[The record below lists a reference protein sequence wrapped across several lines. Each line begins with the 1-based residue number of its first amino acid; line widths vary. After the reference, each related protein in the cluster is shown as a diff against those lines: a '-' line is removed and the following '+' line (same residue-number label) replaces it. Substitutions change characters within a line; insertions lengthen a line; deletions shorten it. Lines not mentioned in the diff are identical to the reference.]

1 MRRLTKEREAIL
13 VTGAFFLAALATA
26 VVPAHLNAAPPARP
40 LLDLPKRLQLAA
52 LPGYEIQSFPVLE
65 ALQSEGRSLA
75 PDSKEWMKKWKGM
88 NLEDSSSYTF
98 KELSGSTSINME
110 IQKIDA
116 SDPKGHKSRG
126 SFVPRNSSANPDVEI
141 AAFSL
146 SAILGYDQIYRPAAR
161 YELGP
166 IASQAFKALIGKYNF
181 RSSERLA
188 NKARI
193 LKVIQSGSPLKGCVK
208 AKKDETNVALD
219 AIANTHA
226 ASNGAPSAS
235 HPIIQFLQAAN
246 EKPVAG
252 KSLTLK
258 AGYVGDELELAREYS
273 VIMTIDA
280 VTQQWDRYSGGN
292 VVIRKDDQGQ
302 AHFYMTDNGGADL
315 SDRWNARN
323 LTWFS
328 RFDRGVIQ
336 KLADLKRFLD
346 TPAIGYLKYSDP
358 EVFVTDL
365 GLYSQNSAAIYVQR
379 LRRNLG
385 LVLDYVRATETKF
398 GNKAFFD

>member
-1 MRRLTKEREAIL
+1 MGRLPKERTAIL
-13 VTGAFFLAALATA
+13 VAGAFLLAAA
-26 VVPAHLNAAPPARP
+26 VVPAPSRAAPP
-40 LLDLPKRLQLAA
+40 DG
-52 LPGYEIQSFPVLE
+52 PGYEILSFPVLE
-65 ALQSEGRSLA
+65 ALQSGGQLLA

-98 KELSGSTSINME
+98 KELSGSTSINMKIE
-110 IQKIDA
+110 KIDP

-141 AAFSL
+141 AAFNL

-166 IASQAFKALIGKYNF
+166 IASQALKALIGKYDF
-181 RSSERLA
+181 RGSARLA

-226 ASNGAPSAS
+226 ASNGAPNAG
-235 HPIIQFLQAAN
+235 HPIVQFLQAAN
-246 EKPVAG
+246 EKPIAG

-292 VVIRKDDQGQ
+292 VVIRKDDQGR
-302 AHFYMTDNGGADL
+302 AHFYMTDNGGADI
-315 SDRWNARN
+315 SDSWNARN
-323 LTWFS
+323 LTSFS
-328 RFDRGVIQ
+328 RFDRDIIQ

-346 TPAIGYLKYSDP
+346 TPASGYLGYSDP

-365 GLYSQNSAAIYVQR
+365 GLYSQNSAAVYVQR

-385 LVLDYVRATETKF
+385 LVLDYVRATEAKF

>member
-1 MRRLTKEREAIL
+1 MDRLPRERTSIL
-13 VTGAFFLAALATA
+13 VTGTFFLAALAA
-26 VVPAHLNAAPPARP
+26 ALVPAPSRAAP
-40 LLDLPKRLQLAA
+40 
-52 LPGYEIQSFPVLE
+52 PGYEIQSFPVPE
-65 ALQSEGRSLA
+65 ALQSQGQSLSA
-75 PDSKEWMKKWKGM
+75 DSKDWMKKWKGM
-88 NLEDSSSYTF
+88 NLDDSSSYTF
-98 KELSGSTSINME
+98 KELSGSTSINMKIE
-110 IQKIDA
+110 KIDA
-116 SDPKGHKSRG
+116 SDPKGYKSRG
-126 SFVPRNSSANPDVEI
+126 SFVPRNSSANPDIEI
-141 AAFSL
+141 AAFNL
-146 SAILGYDQIYRPAAR
+146 SAILGYDGIYRPAAR

-166 IASQAFKALIGKYNF
+166 IASQAFKSLIGKYNIHG
-181 RSSERLA
+181 SARLA

-193 LKVIQSGSPLKGCVK
+193 LKAIQSGSPLKGCVK
-208 AKKDETNVALD
+208 AKKDDTGVAFD

-226 ASNGAPSAS
+226 PSNGAPNAG
-235 HPIIQFLQAAN
+235 HPIIRFLQAAN
-246 EKPVAG
+246 EKPMAG

-258 AGYVGDELELAREYS
+258 TGYDGDELELAREYS

-292 VVIRKDDQGQ
+292 VAIRKDDQGR

-315 SDRWNARN
+315 SDSWNAHN

-346 TPAIGYLKYSDP
+346 TPATGYLGYSDP

-365 GLYSQNSAAIYVQR
+365 GLYSQNSAAINVQR

-385 LVLDYVRATETKF
+385 FVLDYVRATETKF
-398 GNKAFFD
+398 GDKAYFD

>member
-1 MRRLTKEREAIL
+1 MDRLPKERTSVL
-13 VTGAFFLAALATA
+13 VTGTFFLAALAA
-26 VVPAHLNAAPPARP
+26 AFVPAPLRAAP
-40 LLDLPKRLQLAA
+40 
-52 LPGYEIQSFPVLE
+52 PGYEIQSFPVPE
-65 ALQSEGRSLA
+65 ALQSQGQSLSA
-75 PDSKEWMKKWKGM
+75 DSKDWMKKWKGM

-98 KELSGSTSINME
+98 KELSGSTSINMKIE
-110 IQKIDA
+110 KIDA
-116 SDPKGHKSRG
+116 SDPKGYKSRG

-141 AAFSL
+141 AAFNL
-146 SAILGYDQIYRPAAR
+146 STILGYDQIYRPAAR

-166 IASQAFKALIGKYNF
+166 IASQAFKSLIGKYDI
-181 RSSERLA
+181 RGSARLA
-188 NKARI
+188 NKASI
-193 LKVIQSGSPLKGCVK
+193 LKAIQSGSPLKGCVK
-208 AKKDETNVALD
+208 AKKDDTGVAFD

-226 ASNGAPSAS
+226 PSNGAPNAG
-235 HPIIQFLQAAN
+235 HPIIQFLQAAH
-246 EKPVAG
+246 EKPTAG
-252 KSLTLK
+252 TSLTLK

-292 VVIRKDDQGQ
+292 VAIRKDDQGH

-315 SDRWNARN
+315 SDSWNARN

-346 TPAIGYLKYSDP
+346 TPAIGYLGYSDP

-365 GLYSQNSAAIYVQR
+365 GLYSQNSAAINVQR

-385 LVLDYVRATETKF
+385 FVLDYVRATETKF
-398 GNKAFFD
+398 GDKAFFD

>member
-1 MRRLTKEREAIL
+1 MARKAIL
-13 VTGAFFLAALATA
+13 VAGTLFLTALAA
-26 VVPAHLNAAPPARP
+26 PAHLRAAPPARP
-40 LLDLPKRLQLAA
+40 FVDLP
-52 LPGYEIQSFPVLE
+52 GFETQSFPVLA

-75 PDSKEWMKKWKGM
+75 PDSREWMKKWTGM
-88 NLEDSSSYTF
+88 NLEDSSSYRF
-98 KELSGSTSINME
+98 KELSGSTSINMK

-116 SDPKGHKSRG
+116 SDPKGEKSRG

-141 AAFSL
+141 AAFNL
-146 SAILGYDQIYRPAAR
+146 SAILGYDYIYRPAAR
-161 YELGP
+161 YELGS
-166 IASQAFKALIGKYNF
+166 IASQSFKALIEQYKF
-181 RSSERLA
+181 RGSERLA

-193 LKVIQSGSPLKGCVK
+193 LNAIKSGAPLKGCVK
-208 AKKDETNVALD
+208 AKKDKTNVALD

-226 ASNGAPSAS
+226 ESNGAPNVS
-235 HPIIQFLQAAN
+235 HPIIRFLQAAN

-258 AGYVGDELELAREYS
+258 TGYVGDELELAREYS

-292 VVIRKDDQGQ
+292 VVIRKDDQGR

-315 SDRWNARN
+315 SNSWNARN

-328 RFDRGVIQ
+328 RFDRDVIQ

-346 TPAIGYLKYSDP
+346 SPAVGYLGYSDP

-385 LVLDYVRATETKF
+385 LVLDYVSSTESRF
-398 GNKAFFD
+398 GNRAFFE

>member
-1 MRRLTKEREAIL
+1 MGRLRIGRKAIL
-13 VTGAFFLAALATA
+13 VTGALFLSALATA
-26 VVPAHLNAAPPARP
+26 VVPAPLRAEPPARP
-40 LLDLPKRLQLAA
+40 LADLPKRLQLAA
-52 LPGYEIQSFPVLE
+52 FSGYEIQSFPVLE

-88 NLEDSSSYTF
+88 NLDNSSSYKF
-98 KELSGSTSINME
+98 KELSGSTSINMK

-141 AAFSL
+141 AAFNL

-166 IASQAFKALIGKYNF
+166 IASQAFKALIEKYNF
-181 RSSERLA
+181 RSSARLA

-193 LKVIQSGSPLKGCVK
+193 LKAIQSGPPLKGCVK

-219 AIANTHA
+219 AIANTH
-226 ASNGAPSAS
+226 GAPNAS
-235 HPIIQFLQAAN
+235 HPIIKFLQASN
-246 EKPVAG
+246 EQPVAG

-258 AGYVGDELELAREYS
+258 AGYIGDELELAREYS

-292 VVIRKDDQGQ
+292 VVIRKDDQGR

-315 SDRWNARN
+315 SNSWNARN

-328 RFDRGVIQ
+328 RFDRSVIQ

-346 TPAIGYLKYSDP
+346 TPAVGYLGYSDP

>member
-1 MRRLTKEREAIL
+1 MTLRTGRNTIL
-13 VTGAFFLAALATA
+13 VTGAFFLTALATA
-26 VVPAHLNAAPPARP
+26 VEPAPLRAAPPAHP
-40 LLDLPKRLQLAA
+40 FAGQSKTLQRAA
-52 LPGYEIQSFPVLE
+52 LSGYEIHNFPVLE

-88 NLEDSSSYTF
+88 NLEDSSSYQF
-98 KELSGSTSINME
+98 KELSGSTSINMK
-110 IQKIDA
+110 IQKIDPLD
-116 SDPKGHKSRG
+116 SKGYKSRG

-141 AAFSL
+141 AAFNL
-146 SAILGYDQIYRPAAR
+146 SAILGYDHIYRPAAR

-166 IASQAFKALIGKYNF
+166 IASQVFKALIGKFDF
-181 RSSERLA
+181 RGSERLA

-193 LKVIQSGSPLKGCVK
+193 LKAIQSGAPLKGCVK
-208 AKKDETNVALD
+208 AKKDDTNVAFD
-219 AIANTHA
+219 AIANSHA
-226 ASNGAPSAS
+226 PSNGAPNANQA
-235 HPIIQFLQAAN
+235 IIRFLQAAN

-258 AGYVGDELELAREYS
+258 AGYVGDELELTREYS

-292 VVIRKDDQGQ
+292 VVIRKDDQGR

-315 SDRWNARN
+315 SDSWRPRN

-346 TPAIGYLKYSDP
+346 TPAVGYLGYSDP

-385 LVLDYVRATETKF
+385 LVLDYVRATETRF
-398 GNKAFFD
+398 GSKAFFD